1 MDKQNYEIVRSDSFF
16 KVNASIVENEIDL
29 SSTVTMI
36 NLIDL
41 TKIEEIRSSSVGPKP
56 SYTVFVAKALAKSLV
71 DFPEMNKRFYKP
83 YGLFPRVFQEFKN
96 VDMGIASEVTDP
108 KLAHVAYIG
117 IMKDVQS
124 KSLQEIQQ
132 WLLDFRKTEAV
143 AQWKIF
149 SGIILKL
156 PLFLSKIIIRLP
168 VYFPSLWAKYRGGVA
183 IISSPAK
190 YGVDG
195 LVAAWSAPIG
205 VSFGYVKDRVV
216 SKNGQIVAV
225 PSFNLTVNF
234 DRRIFSGAQAAR
246 FIARISEVLE
256 KAEFNI

>member
-1 MDKQNYEIVRSDSFF
+1 MAKSNYEIIKSDSFF

-29 SSTVTMI
+29 SSTVTMM

-41 TKIEEIRSSSVGPKP
+41 TKIEEIRSSSVGLKP
-56 SYTVFVAKALAKSLV
+56 SYTVFIAKALAKSLV

-83 YGLFPRVFQEFKN
+83 YGFFPKVFQHFKS
-96 VDMGIASEVTDP
+96 VDIAIASEVTDP

-117 IMKDVQS
+117 IMKDVEN

-143 AQWKIF
+143 EQWKVF
-149 SGIILKL
+149 SGIILKF
-156 PLFLSKIIIRLP
+156 PVFLSKIIIRLP

-195 LVAAWSAPIG
+195 LVAAWSSPIG
-205 VSFGYVKDRVV
+205 VSFGYVKNRVI

-225 PSFNLTVNF
+225 PSFNLTLNF
-234 DRRIFSGAQAAR
+234 DRRMFSGAQGAR
-246 FIARISEVLE
+246 FISRISEILE
-256 KAEFNI
+256 KGEC